1 MTEPIHM
8 EPEVLESSDDSLKTV
23 SLISYVLHLIVAVSA
38 VVPGAQMGPVLL
50 IVALI
55 LDMVKKADAEGT
67 WQASHFKYR
76 IRTVLW
82 AAVGYTVTL
91 PLWFL
96 FLFPGWLAWTAIS
109 VWFLYRIVSGM
120 MRWNR
125 SEAMIE

>member
-1 MTEPIHM
+1 M
-8 EPEVLESSDDSLKTV
+8 EPAVLESSDDSLKTV